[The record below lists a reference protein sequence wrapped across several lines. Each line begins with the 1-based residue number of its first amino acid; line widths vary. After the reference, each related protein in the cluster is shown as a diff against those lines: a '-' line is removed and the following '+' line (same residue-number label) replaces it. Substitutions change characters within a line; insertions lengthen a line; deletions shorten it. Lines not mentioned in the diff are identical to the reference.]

1 MAVTRGANGSV
12 HVDWSRLRADLKAHG
27 FTNASLPKIL
37 RAHFGT
43 VATRATVSAWWP
55 DGTMT
60 LQQFAELAHLM
71 KLETGHTLNFWH
83 YVHRETRDHNR

>member
-1 MAVTRGANGSV
+1 MSGANGSV
-12 HVDWSRLRADLKAHG
+12 NVEWSLLRADLKAHG
-27 FTNASLPKIL
+27 FTTATLPTIL

-43 VATRATVSAWWP
+43 VVTQRAVRAWWT

-71 KLETGHTLNFWH
+71 KLETGHTLDIWR
-83 YVHRETRDHNR
+83 YVRRAKPDHHR

>member
-1 MAVTRGANGSV
+1 MSGANG
-12 HVDWSRLRADLKAHG
+12 HVRIDLERLRADLKAHG
-27 FTNASLPKIL
+27 FTARNLPTIL

-43 VATRATVSAWWP
+43 QLTQREVRAWWT

-60 LQQFAELAHLM
+60 LQHFAELAHVM

-83 YVHRETRDHNR
+83 YVHREKPEHNQL